1 MSYKITDEQFKEALE
16 NYKEALEFTERTH
29 KSDLERIDAMDGV
42 VEDFDK
48 FFYEY
53 IYVIL
58 ASGFRAKVAAR
69 LTPLLYEKKGDYDEM
84 LTVFKNK
91 AKVQAIADVYAKRDQ
106 WPEMR
111 KSFTDVDSL
120 MQLPRIGPTVK
131 FHLARNIGVKSVSKP
146 DKHMIRWIKELTGKE
161 DPEIVHTLTS
171 KIAKEVGKKEGTVDF
186 ALWVWMMHNRG
197 EEMECCHGNLAL
209 R

>member
-1 MSYKITDEQFKEALE
+1 MVKITDKQLSKAMED
-16 NYKEALEFTERTH
+16 YKEALEFTERTH
-29 KSDLERIDAMDGV
+29 KKDLERINSLDGI

-58 ASGFRAKVAAR
+58 ASGFKAKVAAR
-69 LTPLLYEKKGDYDEM
+69 FTPLLYEKKGDIDQM

-91 AKVQAIADVYAKRDQ
+91 AKVQAIHDVYAMKDK

-111 KSFTDVDSL
+111 KRFTDVDSL
-120 MQLPRIGPTVK
+120 TELPRIGPTVK

-146 DKHMIRWIKELTGKE
+146 DKHMIRWINELVGKE
-161 DPEIVHTLTS
+161 DPEIVHQLTS
-171 KIAKEVGKKEGTVDF
+171 EIAKKVNKKEGTVDF
-186 ALWVWMMHNRG
+186 ALWVWMSHNRG
-197 EEMECCHGNLAL
+197 EEMECCHGGLEL